1 MNNIFNEIVKSIFE
15 RALELDRISRELFFK
30 NLTDEE
36 KQYEEEVKSLLAS
49 YDDNSDFLEI
59 DPGRDI
65 FSEDNIGPHPLI
77 GKHIGSF
84 LIEEEIG
91 IGGMGIVFS
100 GRRDDNEFEQK
111 VAIKILKQ
119 GLSSEY
125 LIKRFENERQTL
137 ANLQHPNIAKLL
149 DGGKTNEGLPY
160 LIMEYIDGVPITE
173 YCESGKLSVHQKLE
187 LFISVCNAV
196 EYAHQNLII
205 HRDIKPENILVNSE
219 GRVKLLDFG
228 VSKLLEDNSS
238 SENSGLTKTG
248 TWHLTPEY
256 ASPEQINGENINTS
270 SDIYSLGVLLYRII
284 SQQNPYKI
292 YNSSPLAISK
302 ILREGKIIKP
312 SEVIQNTTRAAGIKN
327 EFSQKED
334 EFHKDSYKKIKGDLD
349 NIILKAMHKDTSQ
362 RYASVKDFAIDIS
375 KYLNGHPVSAH
386 EDTLVYRFNKF
397 VQRHKVGV
405 AIFIL
410 FNIVVLSGIAAIIYQ
425 GRIAA
430 KERDKAK
437 IENTK
442 YEKVNDFLT
451 SILSS
456 VDPSE
461 IGRDVKVYD
470 ILEKAAENVETEL
483 KDQPEVE
490 ASIRSTLGNT
500 YVNLG
505 EYDKGKPFLEK
516 SYDINKNLY
525 GLRSKEAAESIHDL
539 ANYYDWIGDY
549 KKADS
554 LYGKSI
560 EIFRSVLTEPVKIF
574 GDALNN
580 HAIIK
585 MNFSENDE
593 AEKLYLEAIEI
604 SKKVEGKKTR
614 NLAVM
619 MNNLAISY
627 MDVGKLEESE
637 KYYKESLAIILDV
650 LGEDRPEAGSSYNNM
665 ARLYIFKNEF
675 DSAEVYLNKSYDL
688 KYRLKGEDHPDVG
701 LALNNLGVLEFHR
714 KNYEK
719 SEKYFMDGIKQYR
732 KTYSADHPLI
742 STSYNWLGRI
752 FINTKS
758 FSKAEDYLRKSLKI
772 KTAKMPDDNWE
783 IWSNKGE
790 LGIALVGL
798 NKLKEA
804 EKLLIPSYEYYNEN
818 LPDNK
823 RTIQDMLKA
832 IVELY
837 KKLDDK
843 KNFEKFNNLLEA
855 LNKSS

>member
-36 KQYEEEVKSLLAS
+36 KKYEEEVKSLLAS

-65 FSEDNIGPHPLI
+65 FSEDNVGPHPLI

-100 GRRDDNEFEQK
+100 GKRDDKEFEQK

-173 YCESGKLSVHQKLE
+173 YCESGKLTVDQKLE

-228 VSKLLEDNSS
+228 VSKLLEDNSLS
-238 SENSGLTKTG
+238 ANSGLTKTG

-284 SQQNPYKI
+284 SEQNPYKI

-302 ILREGKIIKP
+302 ILSEGKIIKP
-312 SEVIQNTTRAAGIKN
+312 SEVIQNTTRAAGIKK
-327 EFSQKED
+327 EFSQKET

-375 KYLNGHPVSAH
+375 RFLNGHPVSAH
-386 EDTLVYRFNKF
+386 EDTLIYRFNKF
-397 VQRHKVGV
+397 VKRHKVGV
-405 AIFIL
+405 ALFIL
-410 FNIVVLSGIAAIIYQ
+410 FNLLVGTGISAIIYQ

-430 KERDKAK
+430 KERDKAR

-442 YEKVNDFLT
+442 FEKVNDFLT

-470 ILEKAAENVETEL
+470 ILDKAAENVVTEL

-516 SYDINKNLY
+516 SYDINKKLY
-525 GLRSKEAAESIHDL
+525 GLRSKETAESIHDL

-560 EIFRSVLTEPVKIF
+560 EIFRSVLTEPIKIF

-593 AEKLYLEAIEI
+593 AEKLYLEAIDI

-637 KYYKESLAIILDV
+637 KYYKQSLAIILDV
-650 LGEDRPEAGSSYNNM
+650 LGGDRPEAGSSYNNM
-665 ARLYIFKNEF
+665 ARLYILKNEY

-688 KYRLKGEDHPDVG
+688 KYRLKGSDHPDVG

-719 SEKYFMDGIKQYR
+719 AVKYFNDGLVQYS
-732 KTYSADHPLI
+732 KTYDEDHPLI
-742 STSYNWLGRI
+742 ATSYNWLGKVSLETERYEQAE
-752 FINTKS
+752 KC
-758 FSKAEDYLRKSLKI
+758 FSQALKI
-772 KTAKMPDDNWE
+772 RIEKFPPENWE
-783 IWSNKGE
+783 IWESKG
-790 LGIALVGL
+790 LRGICYV
-798 NKLKEA
+798 KLKKYSEA
-804 EKLLIPSYEYYNEN
+804 EKLLIPSYEYYSEN

-823 RTIQDMLKA
+823 KSIQDMLKA

-837 KKLDDK
+837 EKLGDK
-843 KNFEKFNNLLEA
+843 KSLEKYNNLLESF
-855 LNKSS
+855 NKSS

>member
-1 MNNIFNEIVKSIFE
+1 MNNSFNNIIKSIFE
-15 RALELDRISRELFFK
+15 RALELDRLSRDAFFN
-30 NLTDEE
+30 NLHEDE
-36 KQYEEEVKSLLAS
+36 KKYEGEVRSLLQA
-49 YDDNSDFLEI
+49 YEKNDDFLEVKT
-59 DPGRDI
+59 DRNI
-65 FSEDNIGPHPLI
+65 FSEDNVGPHPLI
-77 GKHIGSF
+77 GKHIGSY

-91 IGGMGIVFS
+91 IGGMGIVFA
-100 GRRDDNEFEQK
+100 GKRDDKEFEQR

-125 LIKRFENERQTL
+125 LIRRFQNERQTL
-137 ANLQHPNIAKLL
+137 ANLQHPNIAKLF
-149 DGGKTNEGLPY
+149 DGGKTEEGLPY
-160 LIMEYIDGVPITE
+160 LVMEYIDGIPITE
-173 YCESGKLSVHQKLE
+173 YCIQKKLKIEECLK
-187 LFISVCNAV
+187 LFITVCEAIQ
-196 EYAHQNLII
+196 YAHQNLVV
-205 HRDIKPENILVNSE
+205 HRDIKPGNILVNQE

-228 VSKLLEDNSS
+228 VAKLLD
-238 SENSGLTKTG
+238 ENIDPEQGGLTKTG
-248 TWHLTPEY
+248 IWHLTPEY
-256 ASPEQINGENINTS
+256 ASPEQIKGENITTS
-270 SDIYSLGVLLYRII
+270 SDIYSLGVLLYQLL
-284 SQQNPYKI
+284 SGDPPYKI
-292 YNSSPLAISK
+292 FNISPLAISK
-302 ILREGKIIKP
+302 ILDEGKILKP
-312 SEVIQNTTRAAGIKN
+312 SEIIQKRT
-327 EFSQKED
+327 KELSNQEKVSD
-334 EFHKDSYKKIKGDLD
+334 SKIDVNKEFHRKLKGDLD
-349 NIILKAMHKDTSQ
+349 NIVLKAMHKDSTQ
-362 RYASVKDFAIDIS
+362 RYVSVQGLINDIIR
-375 KYLNGHPVSAH
+375 YLKGQPVSARN
-386 EDTLVYRFNKF
+386 DTYTYRFTKF
-397 VQRHKVGV
+397 VQRNKAGV
-405 AIFIL
+405 TLFIL
-410 FNIVVLSGIAAIIYQ
+410 FNIILLSGIAAIIYQ

-437 IENTK
+437 IENAK
-442 YEKVNDFLT
+442 FEKVNDFLT

-461 IGRDVKVYD
+461 LGRDVKVYD
-470 ILEKAAENVETEL
+470 ILDQASESVDEEF

-516 SYDINKNLY
+516 SYEMNLNIY
-525 GLRSKEAAESIHDL
+525 GMQGKETAESIHDL

-560 EIFRSVLTEPVKIF
+560 AIFREVLTEPIKIF

-593 AEKLYLEAIEI
+593 AEKLYLEAIDI

-637 KYYKESLAIILDV
+637 KYYKESLAIILDL

-665 ARLYIFKNEF
+665 ARLYILKNEY

-701 LALNNLGVLEFHR
+701 LALNNLGVLEYHR
-714 KNYEK
+714 ENYDK
-719 SEKYFMDGIKQYR
+719 SEKYFKDGIKQYR
-732 KTYSADHPLI
+732 KTYPDDHPLV

-752 FINTKS
+752 FINTGN
-758 FSKAEDYLRKSLKI
+758 FSEAENYLRKSLKI
-772 KTAKMPDDNWE
+772 KKAKMPEDNWE

-804 EKLLIPSYEYYNEN
+804 EKLLIPSYEYYIEN

-823 RTIQDMLKA
+823 KSIQDFLKA

-837 KKLDDK
+837 EKLGDT
-843 KNFEKFNNLLEA
+843 EKFDTYSAQLVSLTS
-855 LNKSS
+855 K